1 MSRYQVSLAVVGQP
15 DVVVLVEV
23 DAELRATAVTTAVA
37 KLKGLLV
44 PGTRLELE
52 TIREMA

>member
-23 DAELRATAVTTAVA
+23 DADLRATAVTTAIS